1 MTRNSKKTGPADI
14 KRYFDLLFDRFGTQS
29 WWPAKSR
36 FEVIVGAILTQNT
49 NWTNVEKAISR
60 LKEAG
65 CLTPSAMHQAETGT
79 LAGHIRPAGY
89 FNIKA
94 KRLKHFTTHLFA
106 NHDGSLKKMLGR
118 RDGLRDELLSIN
130 GIGPETADSIMLY
143 AGYHPEFVVDA
154 YTKRIFSRHG
164 FIDEKASY
172 DETKALFTT
181 SLPGDAALFN
191 EYHALIVRVAKE
203 HCTKND
209 PGCSGCPLAGCLH
222 HKTWQRT

>member
-1 MTRNSKKTGPADI
+1 MTRTLKKREPADI
-14 KRYFDLLFDRFGTQS
+14 KRYFDLLLERFGTQS

-65 CLTPSAMHQAETGT
+65 CLTPSAIHQAEVGI
-79 LAGHIRPAGY
+79 LAEHIRPAGY

-94 KRLKHFTTHLFA
+94 KRLKHFTTHLFT
-106 NHDGSLKKMLGR
+106 NHEGSLKKMLGQ

-143 AGYHPEFVVDA
+143 AGDHPEFVVDT

-164 FIDEKASY
+164 FIDEDASY
-172 DETKALFTT
+172 DETKAVFTAA
-181 SLPGDAALFN
+181 LPAEAGLFN
-191 EYHALIVRVAKE
+191 EYHALIVRTAKE
-203 HCTKND
+203 HCVKKD
-209 PGCSGCPLAGCLH
+209 PRCGGCPLAGFL
-222 HKTWQRT
+222 

>member
-1 MTRNSKKTGPADI
+1 MTHTIKKKGPADI
-14 KRYFDLLFDRFGTQS
+14 KRYFDLLFKRFGPQS

-60 LKEAG
+60 LKEAR
-65 CLTPSAMHQAETGT
+65 CLTPSAIHQIEAGT
-79 LAGHIRPAGY
+79 LAEHIRPAGY

-94 KRLKHFTTHLFA
+94 RRLKHFTAHLFT
-106 NHDGSLKKMLGR
+106 HHGGSLGKMLGQ

-143 AGYHPEFVVDA
+143 AGGHPEFVVDA

-164 FIDEKASY
+164 LIDANASY
-172 DETKALFTT
+172 DETKAVFTYA
-181 SLPGDAALFN
+181 LPGETGLFN
-191 EYHALIVRVAKE
+191 EYHALIVRTAKE
-203 HCTKND
+203 HCVKKE
-209 PGCSGCPLAGCLH
+209 PRCGKCPLAGFL
-222 HKTWQRT
+222 

>member
-1 MTRNSKKTGPADI
+1 MTHTGKKRAQEDI

-65 CLTPSAMHQAETGT
+65 CLTPSAIHQTEAGT
-79 LAGHIRPAGY
+79 LAEHIRPAGY

-94 KRLKHFTTHLFA
+94 NRLKHFTNHLFK
-106 NHDGSLKKMLGR
+106 NHGGSLTKMLAAK
-118 RDGLRDELLSIN
+118 DGLRDELLSIN

-143 AGYHPEFVVDA
+143 AGGHPEFVVDA

-164 FIDEKASY
+164 FIGEDASY
-172 DETKALFTT
+172 DETKAVFTT
-181 SLPGDAALFN
+181 ALPGDAALFN
-191 EYHALIVRVAKE
+191 EYHALIVRVAKD
-203 HCTKND
+203 HCTKKD
-209 PGCSGCPLAGCLH
+209 PECAGCPLAGCL
-222 HKTWQRT
+222 